1 MVDKHDVRAIHLDLR
16 KEACF
21 ILIYILTEIKDKTKL
36 TLDLYLFQE
45 RSRRKQL
52 LLIMLGESVK
62 TLAQA
67 NNRYFSLVKYNIM
80 YLGTKKPHKSSLHSK
95 GLCLAEQ

>member
-16 KEACF
+16 KEACL

-36 TLDLYLFQE
+36 TLYLFQE

-67 NNRYFSLVKYNIM
+67 NNRYFSLVKYNTM
-80 YLGTKKPHKSSLHSK
+80 YLGTKKTPQVMF
-95 GLCLAEQ
+95 A

>member
-16 KEACF
+16 KEACL

-36 TLDLYLFQE
+36 TLYLFQE
-45 RSRRKQL
+45 TSRRKQS

-67 NNRYFSLVKYNIM
+67 NNRYFSLVKYNTM
-80 YLGTKKPHKSSLHSK
+80 YLGTKKPHKSCLHSK